1 MATFAERLKELRAEK
16 DLTQKQL
23 GQEIG
28 VDRVTINRWER
39 ENNPPVDEN
48 LSLLAQYFNTS
59 TLYLLGVVDDRN
71 MVFEEGAEE
80 TEEIRRKADEDMLL
94 GVYRM
99 LSPEMKRFV
108 HSMAR
113 NALYVEREKE
123 GKMSQE

>member
-1 MATFAERLKELRAEK
+1 M
-16 DLTQKQL
+16 
-23 GQEIG
+23 
-28 VDRVTINRWER
+28 
-39 ENNPPVDEN
+39 
-48 LSLLAQYFNTS
+48 
-59 TLYLLGVVDDRN
+59 LGVVDDRN

-99 LSPEMKRFV
+99 LSPEMKRFA

-113 NALYVEREKE
+113 NALFVEREKE

>member
-80 TEEIRRKADEDMLL
+80 TEEIRRKADVICCL
-94 GVYRM
+94 VFTVCSVQR
-99 LSPEMKRFV
+99 
-108 HSMAR
+108 
-113 NALYVEREKE
+113 
-123 GKMSQE
+123 

>member
-1 MATFAERLKELRAEK
+1 M
-16 DLTQKQL
+16 
-23 GQEIG
+23 
-28 VDRVTINRWER
+28 
-39 ENNPPVDEN
+39 
-48 LSLLAQYFNTS
+48 
-59 TLYLLGVVDDRN
+59 LGVVDDRN

>member
-1 MATFAERLKELRAEK
+1 
-16 DLTQKQL
+16 
-23 GQEIG
+23 
-28 VDRVTINRWER
+28 
-39 ENNPPVDEN
+39 
-48 LSLLAQYFNTS
+48 
-59 TLYLLGVVDDRN
+59 